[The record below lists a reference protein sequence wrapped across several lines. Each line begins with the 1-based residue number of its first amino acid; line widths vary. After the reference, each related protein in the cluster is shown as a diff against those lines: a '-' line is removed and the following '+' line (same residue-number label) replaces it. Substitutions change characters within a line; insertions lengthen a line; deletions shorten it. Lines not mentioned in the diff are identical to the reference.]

1 MAIFLRSTLFGL
13 SKSTKARIRAS
24 EGPWKTFVEDE
35 REVGNKIYRL
45 SLIIQ
50 HPIAL

>member
-1 MAIFLRSTLFGL
+1 MAIFLHMGL
-13 SKSTKARIRAS
+13 SKSIKARIRAS
-24 EGPWKTFVEDE
+24 EGFWKAFVEDK
-35 REVGNKIYRL
+35 REVIMANKTYRL